1 MRTIDWDKIP
11 IITNEELDA
20 YRHSIAEARKKGN
33 KMKYTYRSP
42 NLTDFEI
49 AQKQLEAILLLLKS
63 KGLTEDDKSV
73 RGLIYDA
80 RMSTLD
86 ALFATQCIIGF
97 LENQ

>member
-1 MRTIDWDKIP
+1 MKTIDWDKIP

-33 KMKYTYRSP
+33 KMTY
-42 NLTDFEI
+42 NQTDDFEI

-80 RMSTLD
+80 RMSTFD
-86 ALFATQCIIGF
+86 SLFSIQCIISF
-97 LENQ
+97 LESQ